1 MILAYGLPI
10 LTQHTKVRKNIDY
23 IRTRF
28 TFLFQMFFLLVS
40 YLLSELRYNG
50 EVRKF
55 NEAIEKLRQKYIN
68 LFRKILF
75 QIFYEMKD
83 FYSIEIFYWIDQFV
97 RKRLLSSLKG
107 CVYASHNIKT

>member
-28 TFLFQMFFLLVS
+28 TFFFQMFFLLVS

-55 NEAIEKLRQKYIN
+55 NEAIEKLRQKYDKLEKEGYDIIETPQC
-68 LFRKILF
+68 FEEKIE
-75 QIFYEMKD
+75 EMD
-83 FYSIEIFYWIDQFV
+83 E
-97 RKRLLSSLKG
+97 
-107 CVYASHNIKT
+107 

>member
-55 NEAIEKLRQKYIN
+55 NEAIEKLRQEYEKLEKEGYDIIETPQC
-68 LFRKILF
+68 FEEKIE
-75 QIFYEMKD
+75 EMD
-83 FYSIEIFYWIDQFV
+83 E
-97 RKRLLSSLKG
+97 
-107 CVYASHNIKT
+107 